1 MCGRYR
7 RTTREEELARRWS
20 IPIPVQ
26 SDLPISWNV
35 APSTAVLAIRIRRDT
50 KAQSFDWL
58 RWGLIP
64 YWSTDKRIAYSTI
77 NARAESIDRTP
88 AFRQAFQKRRCLI
101 PADGFYEWR
110 KTRPPKVPFHISL
123 KNEIPFCFAGVWEA
137 WQNPES
143 QEWLLS
149 CSIITTEAN
158 ELIAQIH
165 DRMPVILR
173 EAEFPVWLGDTSEA
187 DLKSLLRPYPSE
199 EMQMWEVSSR
209 VNSPVNNDSDL
220 ITPVPLTS

>member
-26 SDLPISWNV
+26 RDLPISWNI
-35 APSTAVLAIRIRRDT
+35 APSTEVLAIRLKRDT

-58 RWGLIP
+58 KWGLIP
-64 YWSTDKRIAYSTI
+64 YWSKDKRIAYSTI
-77 NARAESIDRTP
+77 NARAETIDETP
-88 AFRQAFQKRRCLI
+88 AFRYAFLKRRCLI

-110 KTRPPKVPFHISL
+110 KTRPQKVPFHIAL
-123 KNEIPFCFAGVWEA
+123 KDESPFCFAGVWEV
-137 WQNPES
+137 WLNPET
-143 QEWLLS
+143 QEWLRS

-173 EAEFPVWLGDTSEA
+173 EADFSAWLGDTNGD

-199 EMQMWEVSSR
+199 EMQMWEISTR
-209 VNSPVNNDSDL
+209 VNTPANNDPA
-220 ITPVPLTS
+220 IIEPVPLTS

>member
-20 IPIPVQ
+20 IPIPEQ
-26 SDLPISWNV
+26 PDLPISWNV
-35 APSTAVLAIRIRRDT
+35 APTAEVLAIRLKRDT

-64 YWSTDKRIAYSTI
+64 YWSKDKRIAYSTI
-77 NARAESIDRTP
+77 NARAETIDKTP
-88 AFRQAFQKRRCLI
+88 VFRQAFQKRRCLI

-110 KTRPPKVPFHISL
+110 KTRPPKVPFHIAL
-123 KNEIPFCFAGVWEA
+123 KDESPFCFAGVWEA
-137 WQNPES
+137 WKDPS
-143 QEWLLS
+143 TGEWLRS

-158 ELIAQIH
+158 ELVAQIH

-173 EAEFPVWLGDTSEA
+173 EKYFATWLGDTSETE
-187 DLKSLLRPYPSE
+187 LKLLLRPFPPE
-199 EMQMWEVSSR
+199 EMQMWEISLR
-209 VNSPVNNDSDL
+209 VNSAANNDPAIID
-220 ITPVPLTS
+220 PVPLTS

>member
-20 IPIPVQ
+20 IPIPEQ
-26 SDLPISWNV
+26 RDLPISWNV
-35 APSTAVLAIRIRRDT
+35 APTAEVLAIRLKRDT

-64 YWSTDKRIAYSTI
+64 YWSKDKRIAYSTI
-77 NARAESIDRTP
+77 NARAETIDKTP

-110 KTRPPKVPFHISL
+110 KTRPPKVPFHIAL
-123 KNEIPFCFAGVWEA
+123 KDESPFCFAGVWEA
-137 WQNPES
+137 WKDPS
-143 QEWLLS
+143 TGEWLRS

-158 ELIAQIH
+158 ELVAQIH

-173 EAEFPVWLGDTSEA
+173 EKDFAIWLGEISET
-187 DLKSLLRPYPSE
+187 DLKFLLRPYPPE
-199 EMQMWEVSSR
+199 EMQMWEISLR
-209 VNSPVNNDSDL
+209 VNSAVNNDPAIID
-220 ITPVPLTS
+220 PVPLNS